1 MSLKR
6 KLDKLEKLLDR
17 EVKVYTLSDRE
28 EIHSLPDNREIYF
41 DHTPLFNAVRRFR
54 GIEEEPPGTDIL
66 RRKAGEVKS
75 LLRFLERLTGRER
88 DG

>member
-17 EVKVYTLSDRE
+17 DVKVYTLSDRE
-28 EIHSLPDNREIYF
+28 YIFSLPDNREIYL
-41 DHTPLFNAVRRFR
+41 DYTPLYNTLRRFR
-54 GIEEEPPGTDIL
+54 GMEKEPRGTDIL
-66 RRKAGEVKS
+66 RRKAKEVKS